1 MVAQQ
6 VYSDFGSFHQMRA
19 DARRADPNAA
29 RATAQQFESIFIQI
43 MLKAMRAATPEG
55 GLLESSQMDTYQQM
69 FDDQIALD
77 LSAGKG
83 IGLADVIEAQISG
96 AEPPVAKADPFA
108 MPLRNQLLN
117 PANRALLNVP
127 VRDEGLKAAVSARVA
142 EQLAGDVKSSAWRP
156 QAPEQFVIDV
166 RRFAQTAGSE
176 LGVEPEALIAQA
188 ALESGWGRHV
198 IRRPDGT
205 SSFNLF
211 GIKANA
217 DWTGERVSVG
227 TLEYRNGVAVRERA
241 EFRAYPSL
249 QAAFNDYVDFMQ
261 SNPRYTTALSGNGN
275 GARYARDL
283 QAAGYATDPRY
294 AQKITAIMA
303 QIDAQ
308 MAALP
313 ARVVLSPE
321 VSTL

>member
-1 MVAQQ
+1 MIAQQ
-6 VYSDFGSFHQMRA
+6 VYSDFGSFHQLRA
-19 DARRADPNAA
+19 DARREDPGAA

-55 GLLESSQMDTYQQM
+55 GLLESNQMDTYQQM

-96 AEPPVAKADPFA
+96 AEPVAKADPFA
-108 MPLRNQLLN
+108 SPLRNQLLN
-117 PANRALLNVP
+117 PANRAPLNTP
-127 VRDEGLKAAVSARVA
+127 VRGSESEAVASARPA
-142 EQLAGDVKSSAWRP
+142 EQIAGDAKPAAWRP
-156 QAPEQFVIDV
+156 QAPEQFVSDV
-166 RRFAQTAGSE
+166 RGFARAAGGE
-176 LGVEPEALIAQA
+176 LGVAPEALIAQA

-211 GIKANA
+211 GIKASA

-227 TLEYRNGVAVRERA
+227 TLEYRDGIAVRERA

-249 QAAFNDYVDFMQ
+249 QAAFNDYVDFLK

-303 QIDAQ
+303 QVDAQ

-313 ARVVLSPE
+313 ARAVLSPE
-321 VSTL
+321 TGTL

>member
-19 DARRADPNAA
+19 DARRADPDAA
-29 RATAQQFESIFIQI
+29 RGTAQQFESIFIQI
-43 MLKAMRAATPEG
+43 MLKAMRAATPQG
-55 GLLESSQMDTYQQM
+55 GLLDSSQMDTYQQM
-69 FDDQIALD
+69 FDDQIALE

-96 AEPPVAKADPFA
+96 AAPVTDTDPLA
-108 MPLRNQLLN
+108 IPLRNQLLN
-117 PANRALLNVP
+117 PANRAPLNAP
-127 VRDEGLKAAVSARVA
+127 VRSSEAAAGGSPRTA
-142 EQLAGDVKSSAWRP
+142 EQKAGDVQPAGWRP
-156 QAPEQFVIDV
+156 HAPEQFVIDV
-166 RRFAQTAGSE
+166 RRFAQTAGGD
-176 LGVEPEALIAQA
+176 LGVAPEALIAQA

-205 SSFNLF
+205 SSYNLF
-211 GIKANA
+211 GIKASA
-217 DWTGERVSVG
+217 DWTGDRVNVG
-227 TLEYRNGVAVRERA
+227 TLEYRDGIAVRERA
-241 EFRAYPSL
+241 QFRAYPSL
-249 QAAFNDYVDFMQ
+249 QAAFNDYVDFLK
-261 SNPRYTTALSGNGN
+261 SNPRYATALSGNGD

-303 QIDAQ
+303 QVDAQ

-313 ARVVLSPE
+313 ARAVLSPE

>member
-19 DARRADPNAA
+19 DARRADPGAA

-55 GLLESSQMDTYQQM
+55 GLLASSEMDTYEQM

-83 IGLADVIEAQISG
+83 IGLADVIEAQIST
-96 AEPPVAKADPFA
+96 AEPVAKVDPFA
-108 MPLRNQLLN
+108 LPLRNQLLN
-117 PANRALLNVP
+117 PANRAPLHAP
-127 VRDEGLKAAVSARVA
+127 ARDREPQAATSAQVA
-142 EQLAGDVKSSAWRP
+142 EHTAGDVKRSDWRP
-156 QAPEQFVIDV
+156 HAPEQFVIDV
-166 RRFAQTAGSE
+166 RRFAQKAGGE
-176 LGVEPEALIAQA
+176 LGVAPEALIAQA

-198 IRRPDGT
+198 MRRPDGT

-211 GIKANA
+211 GIKASA

-249 QAAFNDYVDFMQ
+249 QAAFNDYVDFLK
-261 SNPRYTTALSGNGN
+261 SNPRYTAALSGNGN
-275 GARYARDL
+275 GVRYARDL

-303 QIDAQ
+303 QVDAQ

-313 ARVVLSPE
+313 ARAVLSPE
-321 VSTL
+321 VGTL